1 MPPFPHFSRHETS
14 RRLLGSTA
22 SAALVFVL
30 AFPAARAGN
39 SLPGAQAPVAPAPAP
54 SAENAAA
61 SDYRLAARDLIQFQ
75 MAEEP
80 ELLTVQRVSSSG
92 EIAVP
97 MLGPV
102 KVGGIT
108 LREAE
113 QMMNRQYVEKG
124 FFVKP
129 QVILSLQTYAP
140 RSVSVLGQVN
150 KPDLMEFPVECEQ
163 MSLVRA
169 ITAAGGFTRIARTDA
184 VRINRRVGDHDN
196 NITVNVELLLDAKT
210 SADSAD
216 FQLLAGDVVFVP
228 ERTF

>member
-1 MPPFPHFSRHETS
+1 V
-14 RRLLGSTA
+14 
-22 SAALVFVL
+22 AA
-30 AFPAARAGN
+30 
-39 SLPGAQAPVAPAPAP
+39 AP
-54 SAENAAA
+54 SAANAGAG
-61 SDYRLAARDLIQFQ
+61 DYRLAARDLVQFQ
-75 MAEEP
+75 ISDEP
-80 ELLTVQRVSSSG
+80 EPPAVQRVSASG

-97 MLGPV
+97 LLGPV
-102 KVGGIT
+102 RVGGLT

-113 QMMNRQYVEKG
+113 QMLSRQYVERG

-150 KPDLMEFPVECEQ
+150 RPDQIEFPVECEQ
-163 MSLVRA
+163 MSLVQA

-184 VRINRRVGDHDN
+184 VRINRRSGEHDRS
-196 NITVNVELLLDAKT
+196 ITVNVDLLLGAKT
-210 SADSAD
+210 PAEAAD